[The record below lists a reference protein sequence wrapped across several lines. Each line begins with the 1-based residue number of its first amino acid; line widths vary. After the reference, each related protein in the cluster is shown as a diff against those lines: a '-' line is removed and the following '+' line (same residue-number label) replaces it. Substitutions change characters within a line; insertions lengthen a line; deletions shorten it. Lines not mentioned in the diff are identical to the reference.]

1 MSHFKSLQAIKSKH
15 IFPDS
20 DSLPVSGYL
29 LIEDSKIIDLIP
41 LSDLSTVQESL
52 LLSTHKLHDFTDSYI
67 MPGLIDLNVHTN
79 SSFQSEWNDV
89 ENMTKQAIQGGVTT
103 IIDNPLLTKYDE
115 KLDELM
121 ALSQRKQALSD
132 HLYTDCGLLAYLG
145 PHNFRKIE
153 DLWSDPYV
161 IGFKAYLTHTPQNDM
176 PFFKKESL
184 DKFSSFLNKL
194 SLNDLFLS
202 IHPEKA
208 SLRDLYLSSPLRNL
222 DIAKRLDLNE
232 DISNSQKFGGGI
244 HGEMSSDDDSNKSD
258 KSSDDEPE
266 TTMTMRDQLRQM
278 IPTSAILRKKAQDND
293 KLREEQNI
301 HKQEISEYFFNEEEK
316 EIIKNLQTSDSE
328 LEYQNDTTSSDGDTK
343 EESKEKIDLAEH
355 PKFLMQGFKPKLTT
369 IRTQKTSQEKES
381 HFAKNPLI
389 SSIRGVLG
397 GIKTH
402 TEEDL
407 EIQTKIKEKKI
418 SGLLQRR
425 KVANSVTMGINKTE
439 EFKSFQISI
448 KKGQETSTKNVNDA
462 NKLYQNY
469 LYNHSLSWETNGVKT
484 VIKCFKDFNQ
494 GHIVLSNLSSLS
506 LAFLVRECY
515 KKNQKSS
522 SHIFCETSIPFL
534 YFYNQMIK
542 KGQCKF
548 KSSPPIRD
556 QESRNLLLEGIKIK
570 SLLHAVSS
578 FHMSVPRNLKTIAG
592 GDFKRCFNGLS
603 TIGAN
608 LQVLW
613 SKLYSKEKIALRR
626 NGDKNLYESN
636 LVDICRLIVRLLC
649 DSPAKLAF
657 LKVKGKLRKGFDA
670 DLVIWNPFESKQF
683 LDKNIQLKEKKGYLF
698 RKQKLYGVVKST
710 FLRGEEVYKEKEKKF
725 VKKGVIL
732 RKEEKISS

>member
-1 MSHFKSLQAIKSKH
+1 MSHNKSLQAIKSKH

-20 DSLPVSGYL
+20 ESLPVSGYL
-29 LIEDSKIIDLIP
+29 LIEDSKIVDLIP
-41 LSDLSTVQESL
+41 LSDLSPVQESL

-89 ENMTKQAIQGGVTT
+89 ENITKQAIQGGVTT

-115 KLDELM
+115 KLDELT
-121 ALSQRKQALSD
+121 AVNQRKQNLAD

-153 DLWSDPYV
+153 ALWSDPYV
-161 IGFKAYLTHTPQNDM
+161 IGFKSYLSHTPQTDM
-176 PFFKKESL
+176 PFFKKEAL

-194 SLNDLFLS
+194 TLNDLFLS

-208 SLRDLYLSSPLRNL
+208 SLRDLYLSSPLRSL

-244 HGEMSSDDDSNKSD
+244 NGDMPSDEDSNKSD
-258 KSSDDEPE
+258 KSSDDELD
-266 TTMTMRDQLRQM
+266 TTMRDQLRQM
-278 IPTSAILRKKAQDND
+278 IPTSATLRKKAQDND
-293 KLREEQNI
+293 KLKEEQNI

-328 LEYQNDTTSSDGDTK
+328 LEYQNETTSSSEGDTK
-343 EESKEKIDLAEH
+343 EKSKEKLDQVEQ
-355 PKFLMQGFKPKLTT
+355 PKFVMQGFKPKLTT
-369 IRTQKTSQEKES
+369 IRTQKPQEMVS

-389 SSIRGVLG
+389 STLRGVLG
-397 GIKTH
+397 GMKTF
-402 TEEDL
+402 TEQDIDSSL
-407 EIQTKIKEKKI
+407 RNKDRKI

-425 KVANSVTMGINKTE
+425 KVANSAIIGVHETE
-439 EFKSFQISI
+439 ELKNFQISI
-448 KKGQETSTKNVNDA
+448 RKGQDNSSKIVNEA
-462 NKLYQNY
+462 NKVYQNF

-484 VIKCFKDFNQ
+484 IVKWFKDFNQ

-506 LAFLVRECY
+506 LAFLVREGC
-515 KKNQKSS
+515 KKNQKISY
-522 SHIFCETSIPFL
+522 IYCETSTPFL

-556 QESRNLLLEGIKIK
+556 KESRNLLVEGIKIK
-570 SLLHAVSS
+570 GLLHAVSS
-578 FHMSVPRNLKTIAG
+578 FHMSVPRNLKKIAG

-613 SKLYSKEKIALRR
+613 SKLYSKEKIALRK
-626 NGDKNLYESN
+626 NGNQIQYENNLI
-636 LVDICRLIVRLLC
+636 DICRMIVRLLC

-657 LKVKGKLRKGFDA
+657 LKAKGKLRKGFDA
-670 DLVIWNPFESKQF
+670 DLVIWNPFEMKQF
-683 LDKNIQLKEKKGYLF
+683 YDKDIQMKEKKGYLF

-732 RKEEKISS
+732 RKEESKSP